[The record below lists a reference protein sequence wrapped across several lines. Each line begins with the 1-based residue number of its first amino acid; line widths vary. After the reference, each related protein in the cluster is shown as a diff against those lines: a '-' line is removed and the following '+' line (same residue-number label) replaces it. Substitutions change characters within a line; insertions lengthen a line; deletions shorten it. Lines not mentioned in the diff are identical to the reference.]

1 MNLTFPAAVALL
13 GQILLGGFFLV
24 AAIRNVRNWT
34 KLQTLIKTGPL
45 PNHEAVA
52 ATGIAMQAVGGISVT
67 FGLWPVAGS
76 ALLIVFLILASVMFH
91 PFWKHEGDARAGHL
105 YPCLAN
111 TAIAGGLL
119 MVAARALGA

>member
-1 MNLTFPAAVALL
+1 MNITLPAALALA
-13 GQILLGGFFLV
+13 GQILLGGFFIV
-24 AAIRNVRNWT
+24 AAIRNVLNWT
-34 KLQTLIKTGPL
+34 KLQGLMKTGPL
-45 PNHEAVA
+45 PAPEAVA
-52 ATGIAMQAVGGISVT
+52 AIGIAMQAVGGVSVT

-76 ALLIVFLILASVMFH
+76 AILIVFLILASVMFH
-91 PFWKHEGDARAGHL
+91 PFWKYEGDARAGHL